1 MKKDVK
7 VIEIKSIAANGN
19 DRTVYAIG
27 TLDLSVADICQGEN
41 IPMLSIISTRE
52 SLPMTQAEAMEY
64 AFYQHTAL
72 VHDAN
77 VSYAKTKIRF
87 CIA

>member
-19 DRTVYAIG
+19 DRTVYVIG
-27 TLDLSVADICQGEN
+27 SLDLTVSDVCQSEDI
-41 IPMLSIISTRE
+41 PVLSIISTRE
-52 SLPMTQAEAMEY
+52 TMPMSQAEALEY
-64 AFYQHTAL
+64 TFCHHMTHVL
-72 VHDAN
+72 DPN
-77 VSYAKTKIRF
+77 VAYAKVRIHS